1 MSSPVTVTVSRE
13 SDPSRV
19 GEAIEWIDRG
29 LSLARSFEGYL
40 GGGVMR
46 DAEHEHVLHVV
57 YRFRDRRSL
66 ENWDHSEQRRRW
78 SMDGAS
84 LTSLAGVQ
92 RRTGIEGWFDGAR
105 IRHVLD
111 RRTGTMRTIGVR
123 AAPPRWKQAVAIWAG
138 MLPLNLGASWVAVQL
153 PWWER
158 LHWTAHSL
166 VLVSCLVPAM
176 TFVVMPIVT
185 RALRPWLRRN
195 PGMIRSE
202 RALADA
208 LDARAAE
215 SVALGAAGAAG
226 DAGATGSAGASDS
239 GFSRGGAAW

>member
-1 MSSPVTVTVSRE
+1 M
-13 SDPSRV
+13 V
-19 GEAIEWIDRG
+19 GA
-29 LSLARSFEGYL
+29 
-40 GGGVMR
+40 
-46 DAEHEHVLHVV
+46 
-57 YRFRDRRSL
+57 
-66 ENWDHSEQRRRW
+66 
-78 SMDGAS
+78 AS
-84 LTSLAGVQ
+84 L
-92 RRTGIEGWFDGAR
+92 
-105 IRHVLD
+105 
-111 RRTGTMRTIGVR
+111 
-123 AAPPRWKQAVAIWAG
+123 
-138 MLPLNLGASWVAVQL
+138 
-153 PWWER
+153 
-158 LHWTAHSL
+158 TAHSL